1 MSNIQKITSF
11 TSHTTG
17 EGTRLSATYS
27 EISEDGKIVKSNERF
42 NVIVVDEE
50 NQAHIDALNKFLQGK
65 IPQ

>member
-1 MSNIQKITSF
+1 MSNIKKITSF
-11 TSHTTG
+11 TSHKTG

-27 EISEDGKIVKSNERF
+27 EITEGGQLVKSNERF

-50 NQAHIDALNKFLQGK
+50 QQEHIDALENFLQSK